1 MMIKTNNKKLL
12 FIALICI
19 TIVVTII
26 LSSIMI
32 SLYFKVNVTNDP
44 LNYFKLYA
52 INSNGEKVALNQVY
66 NVKENDVISFDLD
79 NDDFEYF
86 VSVDKEFGKV
96 INNVLYVTANEGM
109 FSISVTYIKKG
120 YRTVECNYV
129 FSCEY

>member
-32 SLYFKVNVTNDP
+32 SLYFKVNVTDDP

>member
-1 MMIKTNNKKLL
+1 MIKTNNKKLL

-32 SLYFKVNVTNDP
+32 SLYFKVNVTDDP

-52 INSNGEKVALNQVY
+52 INSNGEKVSLNQVY

-120 YRTVECNYV
+120 YRTVKCNYV

>member
-12 FIALICI
+12 FIALICL

-32 SLYFKVNVTNDP
+32 SLYFKVNVTDDP

-52 INSNGEKVALNQVY
+52 INSNGEKVALNQAY